1 MLSRG
6 GPRGTEKVPQSPG
19 SHVGG
24 PPSFRPGSP
33 TCPKGP
39 YRRKGQQRVG
49 TPLQKSLPSDE
60 GKPSYQGVGDAV
72 VNAAKTQMKLL
83 LECLVELLKN
93 LAIGSTIACAAKM
106 VPEIGHIITIYDDM
120 EAELCRLK
128 AAYYLVTKQ
137 KPEISDFS
145 IPTSP
150 ASAVSSA
157 IECSLTALLELNQEI
172 ASAAIGDSFSATGVD
187 NTTNNLVGFVQSRAI
202 EWVIHVYK
210 HVSASVTDAH
220 GGIGDDPE
228 ANQTFSEIHID
239 TLLDT
244 GEVIVGDK
252 HYQLTFLPI
261 GEESSEQAGGK
272 DPALTAWIV
281 AGLVSTVVASLLQ

>member
-1 MLSRG
+1 M
-6 GPRGTEKVPQSPG
+6 
-19 SHVGG
+19 
-24 PPSFRPGSP
+24 PGSP
-33 TCPKGP
+33 TLPKCPH
-39 YRRKGQQRVG
+39 RRKGQQRVG
-49 TPLQKSLPSDE
+49 TPLQKSLQSDE
-60 GKPSYQGVGDAV
+60 GKPSYQGVGDDIV
-72 VNAAKTQMKLL
+72 DAAKTQITKLL

-93 LAIGSTIACAAKM
+93 LAIGSAIACAAKM
-106 VPEIGHIITIYDDM
+106 VPEIGHIITIYDDI

-137 KPEISDFS
+137 KPEIPDFS
-145 IPTSP
+145 VTTSP

-157 IECSLTALLELNQEI
+157 IECSLTALFEFNQEV

-210 HVSASVTDAH
+210 YVSASVTDSSY

-228 ANQTFSEIHID
+228 ANQTFSERHID
-239 TLLDT
+239 QLLLHHY
-244 GEVIVGDK
+244 VVVGDK
-252 HYQLTFLPI
+252 LYQLTYY